1 MCFRASCL
9 ALLLLLSTACRGG
22 SPEDTAE
29 QRRPAPNAP
38 GGTAAQG
45 PARTVEADE
54 TFVFGAYDGAIVD
67 EEGQCVVVLVPTNDE
82 GAEMSLRSD
91 LRPPCHV
98 LRWSHERSARPSSHG
113 GAWIGTV
120 GDPKVWRRE
129 KPEPIS
135 VLIFNGDPKASL
147 TDAEAAEYHDLACGE
162 RTQAILLESGVP
174 KLSPRTVDMRTCGE
188 GPDEIEYWMYS
199 ESLSP

>member
-22 SPEDTAE
+22 SPEDTGE
-29 QRRPAPNAP
+29 QSRPAPNDP
-38 GGTAAQG
+38 KGTAAHSA
-45 PARTVEADE
+45 ARTAELNE
-54 TFVFGAYDGAIVD
+54 TFVFGAYGGAIVD
-67 EEGQCVVVLVPTNDE
+67 EEGGCVVVLVPMNNE
-82 GAEMSLRSD
+82 GAEILLRSD

-98 LRWSHERSARPSSHG
+98 LRWSNEPSTRTSSHG

-120 GDPKVWRRE
+120 GEPKVWRRE

-135 VLIFNGDPKASL
+135 VLIFNGDPKQSL
-147 TDAEAAEYHDLACGE
+147 AEAEAAEYHDLDCGE
-162 RTQAILLESGVP
+162 RTQAILLESGRP
-174 KLSPRTVDMRTCGE
+174 KLSPRTVDMRTCGR